1 MLPSF
6 VVSRLTLI
14 SISGHLVQDWMN
26 HADSHQDKETEQNW
40 APREKAL
47 IRIRGMLRGQAYQ
60 QFPEAF
66 VSGLKG
72 GMMEGI
78 TKTVCLRGTLLANRR
93 LSTWMRVC

>member
-6 VVSRLTLI
+6 VVSRLTPI
-14 SISGHLVQDWMN
+14 PGHPDRDWIDR
-26 HADSHQDKETEQNW
+26 ADVHQDKETEQNW

-47 IRIRGMLRGQAYQ
+47 IRIRGMLRGQAHQ

-78 TKTVCLRGTLLANRR
+78 TKTVCLRYVLLVYHLR
-93 LSTWMRVC
+93 STWMWVC